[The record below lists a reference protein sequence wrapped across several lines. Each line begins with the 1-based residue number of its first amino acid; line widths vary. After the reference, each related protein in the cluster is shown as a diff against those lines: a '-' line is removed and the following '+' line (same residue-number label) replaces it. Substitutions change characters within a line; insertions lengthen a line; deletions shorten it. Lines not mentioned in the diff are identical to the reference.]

1 MAEQTPS
8 PDKQATKTDSKKVD
22 RISWDQIEEDRMKP
36 EENFYSWKSP
46 SRPFKKR
53 DREFYS
59 TIAVIVF
66 LVSLIL
72 LFAGQFLL
80 IAVVVSL
87 AFVSYVLAS
96 IPPEEVVHRITS
108 HGVHTGTQFFF
119 WEEMGRFWF
128 TKKYRHDLLQIETS
142 RFPGRAILLVDPEEK
157 MKVRTILTKYLVQ
170 QTPLPTFLD
179 KAADW
184 LQEKVPLEKVAERP
198 RSSA

>member
-1 MAEQTPS
+1 MSEQTPPPEKMS
-8 PDKQATKTDSKKVD
+8 VKTESKKD
-22 RISWDQIEEDRMKP
+22 DHISWEQIEEDRMKP
-36 EENFYSWKSP
+36 EVDLYIWDSP
-46 SRPFKKR
+46 SRPFKHR

-80 IAVVVSL
+80 IAVVVSM

-96 IPPEEVVHRITS
+96 VPPDNVAHRITT

-128 TKKYRHDLLQIETS
+128 ETKYKHDLLLVEIS
-142 RFPGRAILLVDPEEK
+142 KFPGRAIMLVDPAEK
-157 MKVRTILTKYLVQ
+157 MKVRTILTKYLIQ

-184 LQEKVPLEKVAERP
+184 LQEKVPLEKMVEKKQ
-198 RSSA
+198 

>member
-1 MAEQTPS
+1 MSDTTPV
-8 PDKQATKTDSKKVD
+8 KKETKKED
-22 RISWDQIEEDRMKP
+22 RISWDQIEEDRMKT
-36 EENFYSWKSP
+36 EEDLYAWESP

-96 IPPEEVVHRITS
+96 VPPENVAHRITT
-108 HGVHTGTQFFF
+108 HGLHTGTQFFF

-128 TKKYRHDLLQIETS
+128 TTKYKHDLLHLEIAK
-142 RFPGRAILLVDPEEK
+142 FPGRAILLVDPEEK
-157 MKVRTILTKYLVQ
+157 MKVRTILAKYLVQ

-179 KAADW
+179 KSADW
-184 LQEKVPLEKVAERP
+184 LQEKVPLEKMVEKK
-198 RSSA
+198 S